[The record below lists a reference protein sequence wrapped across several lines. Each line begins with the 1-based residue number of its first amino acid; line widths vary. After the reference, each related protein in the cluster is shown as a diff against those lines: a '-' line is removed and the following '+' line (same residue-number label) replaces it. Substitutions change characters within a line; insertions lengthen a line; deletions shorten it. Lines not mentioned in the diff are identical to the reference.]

1 MAPDRRNVEDLTRV
15 APRDPFVGTILDRRF
30 RIEEKIAAGGFGV
43 VYRAT
48 HVKSAYEVALKVL
61 HPAMASDSRIV
72 ARFRREGQTLTALR
86 SPHTVTTYE
95 LVEDSDG
102 TLFMVMELLRGETLL
117 QRFKTEGPLPWKR
130 VVAIA
135 RAVCDSLAE
144 AHGQGIVHRDLK
156 PENIHLEP
164 HGDDHDFVKVLDFG
178 IAKLLQPG
186 PDADGG
192 NAGEELTKH
201 NEVVGTFDYVSP
213 EQIIGGSYSGRS
225 DLYTLG
231 VVMYEM
237 ITGSRPFGHVTGPA
251 LLTSILTTPPSAP
264 SIRLPGLPP
273 DLDRVILRCLESK
286 PEQRYADVGEL
297 AGALDRLLAGGNDEI
312 ATANLRLPEAG
323 ELASHDS
330 ATWHAEPPTHAPPYS
345 TPFRAFDAPSPPTVI
360 APVPPPA
367 PPPRARTTQ
376 PPPRAR
382 TSQPPPLPPPVPV
395 QAPLH
400 LDLTPPPPPQ
410 VSQDALRVTT
420 LPGVEPPRLPEMWPT
435 PMPPPQPRASSQ
447 MLPSYDVASALARD
461 QWTRRMVWLVVLVL
475 ATIIGISL
483 AFIL

>member
-1 MAPDRRNVEDLTRV
+1 VAPERPKADDLTRV
-15 APRDPFVGTILDRRF
+15 APRDPFLGAILDRRF
-30 RIEEKIAAGGFGV
+30 RIEEKLAAGGFGV

-48 HVKSAYEVALKVL
+48 HVKSSYEVALKVL
-61 HPAMASDSRIV
+61 HPAMSQDPRVV

-95 LVEDSDG
+95 LVDDGDG

-144 AHGQGIVHRDLK
+144 AHGAGIVHRDLK

-178 IAKLLQPG
+178 IAKLLQ
-186 PDADGG
+186 GG
-192 NAGEELTKH
+192 DNEAGGEELTKH

-225 DLYTLG
+225 DIYTLG

-264 SIRLPGLPP
+264 SACLPGLPP
-273 DLDRVILRCLESK
+273 DLDRVILRCLEAK
-286 PEQRYADVGEL
+286 PEARYRDVGEL
-297 AGALDRLLAGGNDEI
+297 VSALDMLLAGGHDEML
-312 ATANLRLPEAG
+312 TANLRLPEHRTP
-323 ELASHDS
+323 SPSDS
-330 ATWHAEPPTHAPPYS
+330 ETWHAEPPVVAPPYK
-345 TPFRAFDAPSPPTVI
+345 TPGAFDAPRAPTET
-360 APVPPPA
+360 ASPPPA
-367 PPPRARTTQ
+367 ARFG
-376 PPPRAR
+376 
-382 TSQPPPLPPPVPV
+382 S
-395 QAPLH
+395 
-400 LDLTPPPPPQ
+400 
-410 VSQDALRVTT
+410 TT
-420 LPGVEPPRLPEMWPT
+420 LPGVK
-435 PMPPPQPRASSQ
+435 MPPVLAATPSPPPIPPSWHQPQPPIYSPAAEDRRRAQPPPPLPVQPRASSQ
-447 MLPSYDVASALARD
+447 MLPSYDVASAIARD
-461 QWTRRMVWLVVLVL
+461 QWARRMVWLVVLVL
-475 ATIIGISL
+475 ASIIGISL
-483 AFIL
+483 AFIF